1 MQSVRCHGM
10 IRIMRTYMLGGFV
23 LGVLMLLV
31 GAASAWG
38 YYSTNEN
45 TVITSVIINLPVF
58 AAIKFSEFTGGFVP
72 DFISL
77 PLAYLIHF
85 VWWIFVYSNFRKWTK
100 RFA

>member
-1 MQSVRCHGM
+1 
-10 IRIMRTYMLGGFV
+10 MLGGFV